1 MSKNH
6 CYILLG
12 AMTFFLM
19 SCSLSDFQLD
29 KLTQP
34 TDLNPV
40 IYRPVSNGTYVVKDY
55 AAVPGLG
62 NTPVAVDSLNFN
74 LISYPLDGMTF
85 NTKGTDSMVVVIKTV
100 NETPMK
106 YRYRLSFTGTI
117 MDSGSKSKF
126 LNAATINA
134 QGDVIEASKD
144 SLEFKL
150 NATDVKNLGAVTQID
165 LSITLYKPDNGTV
178 VANVLKNSQL
188 SFKIGFRAPIN
199 LLKNRL

>member
-1 MSKNH
+1 MSKNY

-12 AMTFFLM
+12 TMTFFLI
-19 SCSLSDFQLD
+19 SCNLSDFQLD
-29 KLTQP
+29 KLIQP
-34 TDLNPV
+34 TDLNHV
-40 IYRPVSNGTYVVKDY
+40 IYRPVSSGTYVVKDY

-62 NTPVAVDSLNFN
+62 NASVVVDSLSFN
-74 LISYPLDGMTF
+74 SIHYPLNGMTF
-85 NTKGTDSMVVVIKTV
+85 NTTGTDSMVVIIKTV

-117 MDSGSKSKF
+117 MDSGSKSEF
-126 LNAATINA
+126 LDAATIDT

-150 NATDVKNLGAVTQID
+150 DTTDVKNLGMATQMD
-165 LSITLYKPDNGTV
+165 LSITLYKPDNGIV
-178 VANVLKNSQL
+178 IANILKNSRI

-199 LLKNRL
+199 LLKTKL

>member
-1 MSKNH
+1 MSKDH
-6 CYILLG
+6 FYILLG
-12 AMTFFLM
+12 AMTLFLM
-19 SCSLSDFQLD
+19 SCNLSDFKFD
-29 KLTQP
+29 KLAQP

-40 IYRPVSNGTYVVKDY
+40 IYRPVSYGTYVVKEY

-62 NTPVAVDSLNFN
+62 NTPVILDSLNFN
-74 LISYPLDGMTF
+74 PIAYPLNGMTF
-85 NTKGTDSMVVVIKTV
+85 NTAGSDSMVVIIKTV

-106 YRYRLSFTGTI
+106 YRYRLSFPGTI

-126 LNAATINA
+126 LNAATMNA

-150 NATDVKNLGAVTQID
+150 DAIDVKNLGVATQMD

-178 VANVLKNSQL
+178 VASVLKNAQI
-188 SFKIGFRAPIN
+188 SFKIGFRAPMN
-199 LLKNRL
+199 LIKIRL